1 MGCATVT
8 AGAAGCPSGVTLR
21 FLAIACAA
29 PLLAPGAG
37 AAERVTVPGGV
48 ITVELTHES
57 ESLDRSAL
65 MNWVRESAG
74 AVAGFY
80 GRFPVTTTR
89 LLVTPRPGSGV
100 GGGRTW
106 AEDGGLI
113 RIRVGESTTPAG
125 YAKDWVLVHE
135 MTHLALPA
143 LPDDQEW
150 LEEGLATYVEPLA
163 RAQAGGLSDED
174 VWSGMVDG
182 MPKGL
187 PQPGDRG
194 LDRTHTWGRTY
205 WGGALFCL
213 LADLEIRRRTGN
225 ARGLQDALRAI
236 LASGS
241 METSSG
247 IGPVLATG
255 DRAVGVPVL
264 EELYT
269 RQKDRP
275 ETTDLDALWRRL
287 GVIPAGSTVR
297 FDEEAPEAALR
308 RSLTAPRKLSP

>member
-1 MGCATVT
+1 VI
-8 AGAAGCPSGVTLR
+8 LR
-21 FLAIACAA
+21 FIAITCAG
-29 PLLAPGAG
+29 LWFAPGAG

-48 ITVELTHES
+48 ILVELTS
-57 ESLDRSAL
+57 DSSTLDRAAL
-65 MNWVRESAG
+65 MHWVRNSAS
-74 AVAGFY
+74 AVAGYY
-80 GRFPVTTTR
+80 GHFPVSTTR
-89 LLVTPRPGSGV
+89 LVVTPRPGSGV

-106 AEDGGLI
+106 AENGGLI
-113 RIRVGESTTPAG
+113 RVRAGESSTPADF
-125 YAKDWVLVHE
+125 AKDWVLVHE
-135 MTHLALPA
+135 MTHLALPS
-143 LPDDQEW
+143 LPDEQEW

-187 PQPGDRG
+187 PQEGDRG

-225 ARGLQDALRAI
+225 AHGLQDALRAI

-241 METSSG
+241 METSSE

-264 EELYT
+264 EELYA
-269 RQKDRP
+269 REKDSP
-275 ETTDLDALWRRL
+275 ENTDLDALWRRL
-287 GVIPAGSTVR
+287 GVIPAGRTVR
-297 FDEEAPEAALR
+297 FDDDAPEAAIR
-308 RSLTAPRKLSP
+308 RSLTAPRNASH